1 MTGECGRGWGRE
13 PSGPHLSCKAPKAL
27 LPAPVR
33 VGIEGPHF
41 SPSSLKK
48 AHSPQRGL
56 SHSLPLPGCRALA
69 PVPHLSRSAG
79 AGRLPGPHASH
90 GERLGPRAA
99 LGPALVSLNARSRAL
114 GQSPCSV
121 ASSILQLGP
130 DRFSER
136 LGPLSWPQRPAM
148 RRFTVWPA
156 EGAPARHVARLP
168 CSYGP
173 SLAWSF
179 SGPQEMVP

>member
-1 MTGECGRGWGRE
+1 MTGECGRGWGQE

-48 AHSPQRGL
+48 ARSPQRGL

-121 ASSILQLGP
+121 AAAFYSWGP
-130 DRFSER
+130 T
-136 LGPLSWPQRPAM
+136 A
-148 RRFTVWPA
+148 
-156 EGAPARHVARLP
+156 
-168 CSYGP
+168 
-173 SLAWSF
+173 SLNA
-179 SGPQEMVP
+179 